1 MKKIFMAIALCLMC
15 AVNVFGEDC
24 KFQKINYTD
33 EITDGEYIICYET
46 STKIKI
52 FQQFGESAVSVKKQ
66 NDSVVVCDDLLAWD
80 FECIS
85 GSLYAISNADG
96 QYLNSVKGTDVYG
109 DTYYKMELSDT
120 YGLTL
125 IKNPSQNNSN
135 GFVICVKEYANNIY
149 HYSYDYVFYNIE
161 NNTFSANLH
170 NTLHTSYEHGNPNTS
185 IYKKVKNDNSV
196 ATSIDNINS
205 RSNGIKY
212 IIDGIMYIIYD
223 SNIYNIL
230 GQKVN

>member
-1 MKKIFMAIALCLMC
+1 MEKIFMTIALCLMC

-24 KFQKINYTD
+24 KFQKINSTD

-46 STKIKI
+46 STEIKI

-96 QYLNSVKGTDVYG
+96 QYLNSVKGTDG

-125 IKNPSQNNSN
+125 IKNNSN
-135 GFVICVKEYANNIY
+135 GFVIWVEEYANNIY
-149 HYSYDYVFYNIE
+149 NYSYDYVFYNIE

-170 NTLHTSYEHGNPNTS
+170 NTLSTSYEHGNPNTS
-185 IYKKVKNDNSV
+185 IYEKII
-196 ATSIDNINS
+196 SIE
-205 RSNGIKY
+205 
-212 IIDGIMYIIYD
+212 
-223 SNIYNIL
+223 NIL
-230 GQKVN
+230 LTEKVQKVIKDGVVYIVRDGKLFNLQGVQVR